1 VIVSHDVREAVALV
15 IDEVGSSARGILI
28 RNPPLD
34 VRLRDA
40 SDLDFLILAD
50 IDDMRVERLRVP
62 LRLGLHNLIDLTWL
76 PWHWVSN
83 PESAAAL
90 GWIPHRLLSSVVVWE
105 SDGSTSEYCRM
116 VHENMYLPEIQR
128 KRIGVFLDTGFET
141 VREIGVTWD
150 FPPLA
155 LFWLHMGF
163 AACLAAVLDGLER
176 LCPNAFTRP
185 LDYLDDIDRQVLP
198 GARTQWMEALHLDSD
213 PVLMAAA
220 LTRIHS
226 RIVSEFAEPV
236 WPNCMRS
243 GTRFEYRYWL
253 SKKEIEWRLHVADEM
268 IRAGDIPSAV
278 FYLRFCAYAAA
289 RIPMVHLCA
298 CEGRNT
304 SFLRPERAVF
314 PQLKRLVPE
323 ILDDLQ
329 FIFSGLSD
337 LEALSIDDSLN
348 SLIRF
353 RDLGLDCLKARG
365 ILTPPLAE
373 WEPYEPQ
380 A

>member
-1 VIVSHDVREAVALV
+1 
-15 IDEVGSSARGILI
+15 
-28 RNPPLD
+28 
-34 VRLRDA
+34 
-40 SDLDFLILAD
+40 
-50 IDDMRVERLRVP
+50 
-62 LRLGLHNLIDLTWL
+62 
-76 PWHWVSN
+76 
-83 PESAAAL
+83 
-90 GWIPHRLLSSVVVWE
+90 
-105 SDGSTSEYCRM
+105 
-116 VHENMYLPEIQR
+116 
-128 KRIGVFLDTGFET
+128 
-141 VREIGVTWD
+141 
-150 FPPLA
+150 
-155 LFWLHMGF
+155 
-163 AACLAAVLDGLER
+163 
-176 LCPNAFTRP
+176 
-185 LDYLDDIDRQVLP
+185 
-198 GARTQWMEALHLDSD
+198 
-213 PVLMAAA
+213 
-220 LTRIHS
+220 
-226 RIVSEFAEPV
+226 
-236 WPNCMRS
+236 
-243 GTRFEYRYWL
+243 
-253 SKKEIEWRLHVADEM
+253 M